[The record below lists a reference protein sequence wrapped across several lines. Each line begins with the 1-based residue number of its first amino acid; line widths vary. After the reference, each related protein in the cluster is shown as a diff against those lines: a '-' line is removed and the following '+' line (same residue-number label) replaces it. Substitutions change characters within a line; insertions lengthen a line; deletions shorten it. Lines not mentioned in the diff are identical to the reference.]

1 MKRSE
6 FEALRQDQDEVISL
20 YTGNTLKIERL
31 DLKNGL
37 IFLPGDDSIRFQD
50 CVKAKGEPEILGF
63 RLHHGV
69 YQAKVIDNGVP
80 SWHAVCAQGDQY
92 YVMIGNVLAH
102 DRRPV
107 YFSQSDLRE
116 FLNFADEMISPRLF
130 VDMDG
135 TLAVFQQI
143 DRLEQLYEKGYFA
156 ALPPIRNAVD
166 AVRKICHRHDC
177 EVYILS
183 AAVDSP
189 YAVSEKNQWLNHFL
203 PEIPEE
209 HRIFIP
215 CGENKA
221 EYVPYGI
228 RKTDVLLDD
237 YTKNLL
243 EWPEKGIKLLN
254 GINHT
259 KGVWQGKC
267 LDAALPPDQMAE
279 QLLNCFQGVERG
291 VEQEAED
298 YEME

>member
-6 FEALRQDQDEVISL
+6 FETLRQDQDEVISL

-31 DLKNGL
+31 DLENGL
-37 IFLPGDDSIRFQD
+37 IFLLGDDSIRFQD
-50 CVKAKGEPEILGF
+50 CVKAKREPEILGF
-63 RLHHGV
+63 RLYNGV

-107 YFSQSDLRE
+107 HFSQSDLRE
-116 FLNFADEMISPRLF
+116 FLNFADETISPRLF

-156 ALPPIRNAVD
+156 DLPPIRNAVD
-166 AVRKICHRHDC
+166 AVREICNRRDC

-189 YAVSEKNQWLNHFL
+189 YAVSEKNRWLDHFL

-254 GINHT
+254 GINHI
-259 KGVWQGKC
+259 KGVWQGEC
-267 LDAALPPDQMAE
+267 LDSALPPDQMAE

-291 VEQEAED
+291 LEQEAED